1 MDKHHAMVEFFQP
14 KIEELSTEMNFN
26 FSGETPDS
34 VAFLTD
40 YADQVK
46 KRYIR
51 SGAVK
56 EYGFTIIV
64 TKSYSSYDDDV
75 NLEAMTFAQGLM
87 DWVGEKN
94 RKKEY
99 PEFPEN
105 CRVQKMETLQ
115 NMPNLAGVNMEQLT
129 ARYMFQCRV
138 TYYESE
144 VKVRK

>member
-14 KIEELSTEMNFN
+14 KIEELSAEMNFN
-26 FSGETPDS
+26 FSGESTDS
-34 VAFLTD
+34 VAFVTD
-40 YADQVK
+40 YSDQVK

-51 SGAVK
+51 CGAVK
-56 EYGFTIIV
+56 EYGFTIIL
-64 TKSYSSYDDDV
+64 TKSYSPYGDDV
-75 NLEAMTFAQGLM
+75 NLEAMTFAQSLM
-87 DWVGEKN
+87 DWVEEKN
-94 RKKEY
+94 RKKQY

-105 CRVQKMETLQ
+105 CRVQKIEVMQ

-144 VKVRK
+144 VKK

>member
-1 MDKHHAMVEFFQP
+1 MDKHHAMVEFFRP

-34 VAFLTD
+34 IAFLTD

-51 SGAVK
+51 CGAVK

-64 TKSYSSYDDDV
+64 TKSYSSYDDDI

-87 DWVGEKN
+87 DWVEEKN

-105 CRVQKMETLQ
+105 CRVRKMEVLQ
-115 NMPNLAGVNMEQLT
+115 NIPNLAGVNMEQLT

-144 VKVRK
+144 VRK

>member
-1 MDKHHAMVEFFQP
+1 MDKHHAMVEFFRP
-14 KIEELSTEMNFN
+14 KIEELSVEMNFN
-26 FSGETPDS
+26 FSGETTDS
-34 VAFLTD
+34 VAFVTD
-40 YADQVK
+40 YSDQVK

-51 SGAVK
+51 CGAVK

-64 TKSYSSYDDDV
+64 TKSYSPYGDDV
-75 NLEAMTFAQGLM
+75 NLEAMTFAQSLM
-87 DWVGEKN
+87 DWVEEKN
-94 RKKEY
+94 RKKQY

-105 CRVQKMETLQ
+105 CRVQKIEVMQ

-144 VKVRK
+144 VKK

>member
-1 MDKHHAMVEFFQP
+1 MDKHHAMVEFFRP

-34 VAFLTD
+34 IAFLTD

-87 DWVGEKN
+87 DWVEEKN

-99 PEFPEN
+99 PEFPKN
-105 CRVQKMETLQ
+105 CRVQKMEVLQ

-144 VKVRK
+144 VKK

>member
-1 MDKHHAMVEFFQP
+1 MDKHHAMVEFFRP
-14 KIEELSTEMNFN
+14 KIEELSTEMNSN

-34 VAFLTD
+34 VAFMTD
-40 YADQVK
+40 YADQIK

-51 SGAVK
+51 CGAVK

-64 TKSYSSYDDDV
+64 TKSYSPYGDDV
-75 NLEAMTFAQGLM
+75 NLQAMTFAQGLI
-87 DWVGEKN
+87 DWVEEKN

-105 CRVQKMETLQ
+105 CRVRKMEVLQ
-115 NMPNLAGVNMEQLT
+115 NMPNLAGVNMEQLR

-144 VKVRK
+144 VRK

>member
-1 MDKHHAMVEFFQP
+1 MDKHHAMVEFFRP

-26 FSGETPDS
+26 FSGETADS

-40 YADQVK
+40 YADQIK

-87 DWVGEKN
+87 DWVEEKN

-105 CRVQKMETLQ
+105 CRVRKMEVLQ
-115 NMPNLAGVNMEQLT
+115 NIPNLAGVNMEQLT

-144 VKVRK
+144 VRK

>member
-40 YADQVK
+40 YADQIK

-51 SGAVK
+51 CGAVK

-64 TKSYSSYDDDV
+64 TKSYSPYGDDV
-75 NLEAMTFAQGLM
+75 NLQAMTFAQGLI
-87 DWVGEKN
+87 DWVEEKN

-105 CRVQKMETLQ
+105 CRVRKMEVLQ

-144 VKVRK
+144 VRR

>member
-1 MDKHHAMVEFFQP
+1 
-14 KIEELSTEMNFN
+14 MNNVYEKVKTCLASVREKTDFVPEVALILG
-26 FSGETPDS
+26 SG
-34 VAFLTD
+34 LGD
-40 YADQVK
+40 YADQIK

-87 DWVGEKN
+87 DWVEEKN

-105 CRVQKMETLQ
+105 CRVRKMEVLQ

-144 VKVRK
+144 VRK